1 MSGPCP
7 TNLTLGSDITTST
20 TIAKS
25 TITDIRASIEAE
37 FTRRSNQY
45 GNYYFPKDNMGGNNP
60 T

>member
-37 FTRRSNQY
+37 FTRRSNQ
-45 GNYYFPKDNMGGNNP
+45 
-60 T
+60 